1 MLSGPAW
8 DASTASPTSAVSRCA
23 GSRRRHRCRPPRK
36 CSDLSA
42 IGRNL
47 ILFPPER
54 HREESVLANEKT
66 QTAEPAT
73 PTRTKPLTGQE
84 YIESLRDGREIWIY
98 GERVKDVTK
107 HPAFRNTVRMLAR
120 LYDAL
125 HDERKNVL
133 STETDTGS
141 GGYTHKFYR
150 ATRSAEELVGARDA
164 IAEWARVTYGWM
176 GRSPDYKAAFL
187 ATLGANADFY
197 KPFDENARRWY
208 KKVQEEVTFVNHAI
222 VNPPV
227 DRNKQLEEVRDVY
240 MHVEKETDGGLVV
253 SGAKVVAT
261 TSTLTHYNFI
271 ANNGALPIKTKD
283 FAFVCMVPTD
293 APGMKLFCRPSYEM
307 TAAAIGSPFD
317 YPLSSRLDEND
328 SIIVFDKVFVPWE
341 NVFAYADIDKVN
353 NFFPRSG
360 FLPRFMFH
368 GCVRLAVKLDFIAG
382 LLLKGVDA
390 TGSKE
395 FRGVQAQVGEV
406 LAWRN
411 MFWGLTDAMARATT
425 PWTPGYVLPNLDYGL
440 AYRVASNFVY
450 PRLKEIIENV
460 LASALIYLPSH
471 SSDFKQ
477 PEIRKYL
484 DTFVRGSNGYSA
496 VDRVK
501 LMKLMWDAM
510 GTEFGGRHE
519 LYERNYFG
527 NHESIRFETLM
538 VADAMGQ
545 SAKYKGFAE
554 QCMAEYDL
562 DGWTVPDLIN
572 PDDVSVLM
580 QNTGRKP

>member
-1 MLSGPAW
+1 M
-8 DASTASPTSAVSRCA
+8 STPRT
-23 GSRRRHRCRPPRK
+23 RP
-36 CSDLSA
+36 
-42 IGRNL
+42 
-47 ILFPPER
+47 F
-54 HREESVLANEKT
+54 
-66 QTAEPAT
+66 
-73 PTRTKPLTGQE
+73 TGQE
-84 YIESLRDGREIWIY
+84 YIDSLRDGRQIFIY
-98 GERVKDVTK
+98 GERVKDVTT
-107 HPAFRNTVRMLAR
+107 HPAFRNTVRMIAR

-125 HDERKNVL
+125 HDHRKDTL
-133 STETDTGS
+133 CMPTDTGS

-150 ATRSAEELVGARDA
+150 AARNAEEMVGSRDA

-187 ATLGANADFY
+187 ATLGANSDFY
-197 KPFDENARRWY
+197 HPYDENARRWY

-240 MHVEKETDGGLVV
+240 MHVEKETDAGLII

-283 FAFVCMVPTD
+283 FAFVCIVPTD
-293 APGMKLFCRPSYEM
+293 ADGVKLICRPSYEL
-307 TAAAIGSPFD
+307 AAAATGSPFD
-317 YPLSSRLDEND
+317 YPLSSRMDEND
-328 SIIVFDKVFVPWE
+328 SIIVFDKVLVPWE
-341 NVFAYADIDKVN
+341 NVFAYGDIDKVN

-382 LLLKGVDA
+382 ILLKAVDA
-390 TGSKE
+390 TGTKD

-411 MFWGLTDAMARATT
+411 LFWGLTDAMARTTT

-440 AYRVASNFVY
+440 AYRVAASTLY
-450 PRLKEIIENV
+450 PKLKEIVENV

-471 SSDFKQ
+471 SSDFKN

-484 DTFVRGSNGYSA
+484 DQYVRGSNGYEA

-501 LMKLMWDAM
+501 LMKLMWDAI

-527 NHESIRFETLM
+527 DHETIRFQVLM
-538 VADAMGQ
+538 AAEAMGHAN
-545 SAKYKGFAE
+545 SYRGFAE
-554 QCMAEYDL
+554 QCMSEYNL

-572 PDDVSVLM
+572 PDDISIVM
-580 QNTGRKP
+580 KK

>member
-1 MLSGPAW
+1 MKGAGFVTKDATRKTTML
-8 DASTASPTSAVSRCA
+8 T
-23 GSRRRHRCRPPRK
+23 
-36 CSDLSA
+36 
-42 IGRNL
+42 
-47 ILFPPER
+47 
-54 HREESVLANEKT
+54 NEKT
-66 QTAEPAT
+66 EAAEAKATTRTRPFTAE
-73 PTRTKPLTGQE
+73 E
-84 YIESLRDGREIWIY
+84 YIESIRDGREIWIY
-98 GERVKDVTK
+98 GERVKDVTA

-125 HDERKNVL
+125 HKDERKSVL
-133 STETDTGS
+133 CAETDTGS
-141 GGYTHKFYR
+141 GGFTHKFYR

-164 IAEWARVTYGWM
+164 IAEWARLTYGWM
-176 GRSPDYKAAFL
+176 GRSPDYKASFL
-187 ATLGANADFY
+187 ATLGANSDFY
-197 KPFDENARRWY
+197 KPFEENARRWY
-208 KKVQEEVTFVNHAI
+208 KKVQEEVSFVNHAI

-227 DRNKQLEEVRDVY
+227 DRNKELSEVRDVY
-240 MHVEKETDGGLVV
+240 MHVEKETDGGLMV

-283 FAFVCMVPTD
+283 FAFVCIVPTE
-293 APGMKLFCRPSYEM
+293 APGCKLFCRPSYEM
-307 TAAAIGSPFD
+307 NAAATGSPFD
-317 YPLSSRLDEND
+317 YPLSSRVDEND

-341 NVFAYADIDKVN
+341 NVFAYGDIDKVN

-360 FLPRFMFH
+360 FLPRFMFQ
-368 GCVRLAVKLDFIAG
+368 GCTRLAVKLDFIAG
-382 LLLKGVDA
+382 LLLKAVDA
-390 TGSKE
+390 TGAKE

-411 MFWGLTDAMARATT
+411 LFWGLTDAMARTPV
-425 PWTPGYVLPNLDYGL
+425 PWTTGYVLPNLDYGL
-440 AYRVASNFVY
+440 AYRVMSSMAY

-471 SSDFKQ
+471 AVDFKV

-484 DTFVRGSNGYSA
+484 DQFVRGSNGYSA
-496 VDRVK
+496 LDRVK
-501 LMKLMWDAM
+501 LMKLLWDAM

-538 VADAMGQ
+538 AADMLGQ

-572 PDDVSVLM
+572 PDDINIIMKNGSPK
-580 QNTGRKP
+580 R

>member
-1 MLSGPAW
+1 MWSSRLWDYIFWPACGLEPGGLRGTM
-8 DASTASPTSAVSRCA
+8 AESRT
-23 GSRRRHRCRPPRK
+23 RP
-36 CSDLSA
+36 
-42 IGRNL
+42 
-47 ILFPPER
+47 F
-54 HREESVLANEKT
+54 
-66 QTAEPAT
+66 
-73 PTRTKPLTGQE
+73 TGQE
-84 YIESLRDGREIWIY
+84 YIESLRDGREIYIY
-98 GERVKDVTK
+98 GERVKDVTT

-125 HDERKNVL
+125 HDERKSTL
-133 STETDTGS
+133 CTETDTGS
-141 GGYTHKFYR
+141 GGYTHKFFR
-150 ATRSAEELVGARDA
+150 ASHNAEELVGARDA

-187 ATLGANADFY
+187 ATLGANSAFY
-197 KPFDENARRWY
+197 EPFEENAKRWY

-227 DRNKQLEEVRDVY
+227 DRNKQLDEVRDVY
-240 MHVEKETDGGLVV
+240 MHVEKEADGGLIV

-261 TSTLTHYNFI
+261 TSSLTHYNFI

-283 FAFVCMVPTD
+283 FAFVCIVPTD
-293 APGMKLFCRPSYEM
+293 APGVKLFCRPSYEL
-307 TAAAIGSPFD
+307 AAAATGSPFD

-328 SIIVFDKVFVPWE
+328 SIIVFDKVFVPYE
-341 NVFAYADIDKVN
+341 NVFAYGDIDKVN

-382 LLLKGVDA
+382 LLLKAVDA
-390 TGSKE
+390 TGTKE

-411 MFWGLTDAMARATT
+411 LFWGLTDAMARATV

-440 AYRVASNFVY
+440 AYRVAASTLY
-450 PRLKEIIENV
+450 PKLKEIVENV

-471 SSDFKQ
+471 SSDFKN

-484 DTFVRGSNGYSA
+484 DQFVRGSNNYSS

-501 LMKLMWDAM
+501 LMKLMWDSI

-527 NHESIRFETLM
+527 SHESIRFEVLM
-538 VADAMGQ
+538 VAEALGQ
-545 SAKYKGFAE
+545 TAKYKGFAE

-572 PDDVSVLM
+572 PDDVSIVM
-580 QNTGRKP
+580 KKSAGKA

>member
-1 MLSGPAW
+1 MSNGEN
-8 DASTASPTSAVSRCA
+8 THTSASNSAART
-23 GSRRRHRCRPPRK
+23 RPFT
-36 CSDLSA
+36 S
-42 IGRNL
+42 
-47 ILFPPER
+47 
-54 HREESVLANEKT
+54 
-66 QTAEPAT
+66 
-73 PTRTKPLTGQE
+73 QE
-84 YIESLRDGREIWIY
+84 YLDSLRDNREIWIY
-98 GERVKDVTK
+98 GERVKDVTT

-125 HDERKNVL
+125 HDQRKSVL
-133 STETDTGS
+133 CMDTDTGN
-141 GGYTHKFYR
+141 GGYTHRFFR
-150 ATRSAEELVGARDA
+150 PARNAEEMVAARDA

-176 GRSPDYKAAFL
+176 GRSPDYKASFL
-187 ATLGANADFY
+187 ATLGANPEFY
-197 KPFDENARRWY
+197 SPFQENARNWY

-227 DRNKQLEEVRDVY
+227 DRNKELSEVRDVY
-240 MHVEKETDGGLVV
+240 MHVEKETDGGLIV

-261 TSTLTHYNFI
+261 TSALTHYNFI

-283 FAFVCMVPTD
+283 FAFVCIVPTN
-293 APGMKLFCRPSYEM
+293 APGVKLFCRPSYEM
-307 TAAAIGSPFD
+307 AAAAVGSPFD

-341 NVFAYADIDKVN
+341 NVFAYGDIDKVN

-368 GCVRLAVKLDFIAG
+368 GCTRLAVKLDFIAG

-390 TGSKE
+390 TGAKD

-411 MFWGLTDAMARATT
+411 LFWALTDAMARTT
-425 PWTPGYVLPNLDYGL
+425 IPWTPGHVLPNLEYGL
-440 AYRVASNFVY
+440 AYRVMASTAY
-450 PRLKEIIENV
+450 PRLREIIENV

-471 SSDFKQ
+471 AVDFKV
-477 PEIRKYL
+477 PEIRHYL
-484 DTFVRGSNGYSA
+484 DQFVRGSNGYSA

-501 LMKLMWDAM
+501 LMKLMWDAI

-538 VADAMGQ
+538 VADLTGQ

-572 PDDVSVLM
+572 PDDINLVMKS
-580 QNTGRKP
+580 GSSKP